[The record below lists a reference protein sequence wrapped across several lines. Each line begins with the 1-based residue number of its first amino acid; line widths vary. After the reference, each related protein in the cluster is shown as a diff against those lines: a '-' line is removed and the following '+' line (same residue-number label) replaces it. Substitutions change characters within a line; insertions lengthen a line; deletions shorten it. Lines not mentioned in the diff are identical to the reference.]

1 MPVMKGL
8 LAPQNTFLDAI
19 ATRFDGTRKCN
30 FSENFVAA
38 YPFHL
43 HTKEQQLYWLR
54 LVYNGQINM
63 TWLPSGHPSTWN
75 LNQTSKNPD
84 VNWPSGIILLV

>member
-19 ATRFDGTRKCN
+19 ATRFDGTREYN
-30 FSENFVAA
+30 FSENFVSA

-43 HTKEQQLYWLR
+43 HTKQ
-54 LVYNGQINM
+54 
-63 TWLPSGHPSTWN
+63 SGYI
-75 LNQTSKNPD
+75 
-84 VNWPSGIILLV
+84 GCGLLTIDK